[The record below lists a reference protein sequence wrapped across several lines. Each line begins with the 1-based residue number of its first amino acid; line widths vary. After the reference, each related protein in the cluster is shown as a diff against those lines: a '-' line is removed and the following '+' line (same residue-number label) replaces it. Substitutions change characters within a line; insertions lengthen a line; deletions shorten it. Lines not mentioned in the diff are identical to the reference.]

1 MDADFLTAPRMGP
14 KTRTAEANEFCLV
27 LTSSRGAPLRAREAI
42 HERFGILADEH
53 RRNLAAAVA
62 GRVQSSVECE
72 RGQTPPGGE
81 PQKAR
86 RPITIGVAVG
96 DDAIHG
102 EVSDQGGLVP
112 FEIPIAG

>member
-1 MDADFLTAPRMGP
+1 MDADLLTAPRMGP

-27 LTSSRGAPLRAREAI
+27 LTASRGAPLRAREAI
-42 HERFGILADEH
+42 HERFRVLADEH

-62 GRVQSSVECE
+62 ELVQSSVD
-72 RGQTPPGGE
+72 RDPR
-81 PQKAR
+81 KAR
-86 RPITIGVAVG
+86 RPITIAVAVG